1 MNLRTK
7 YKRYFRAACTTLLLL
22 AFVGCAK
29 DKLVEYGPGD
39 ATGKVVMV
47 SLKVGIPPA
56 VEPTSTSG
64 YSAAKSLFRDRNDSG
79 LSFTVALEQGQEPH
93 EVTTRV
99 SDGTTKLH
107 NLWLFQFDEHGSIKG
122 NPHKLSDA
130 VTAINDLMT
139 IDVPLVV
146 SENQTL
152 YLLVL
157 GPKLNYD
164 MSGVSTLDELKNW
177 SFDYLI
183 NVEGHTQSLITAD
196 DEVPLA
202 GEVSG
207 VTVVDIDGGKRGLVE
222 YNKPA
227 GFVGGIEIE
236 RLMARVTLRYKLE
249 VENYR
254 LQGLKLLNVNNTIR
268 LTNLKKNTDADTYA
282 TFEMDQLGEPDS
294 NGYYSAT
301 WYVAQN
307 RQGTVTTILSES
319 QRYYKVVNKVPS
331 GAAPPLGTQIE
342 AWAYPTTGTNE
353 YAIYQIYVGNNN
365 TNNFDVEPNHFYNL
379 RTAINA
385 EINSAKNDERI
396 RAYTISQ
403 YVEFFSSLNVK
414 ASGASFS
421 TLYNKT
427 GATYDLDAAY
437 SVRPIVIQTQGRKVE
452 VEIYTDEDCTQRADK
467 GSSWLLLSSSSNY
480 TDAFNNVKEPLDT
493 RVTASSILPTQVKFY
508 LYNKEYIYDDD
519 GKLVDPGESDKLG
532 KRSLYIKV
540 TTMPEGEGETLQT
553 FHIFRLDQRPA
564 VYAGCFGGERDT
576 DGNYTMG
583 LVHDRP
589 QRSVYQY
596 DVSSGKVEYGYDGI
610 VTAAHSYGTDDVYYG
625 KNATV
630 NLAENIKNLTWSGNI
645 PVPQKDASGHI
656 LLYQYQH
663 PASTFSARACYDK
676 NRDEDGNGR
685 IEGEELK
692 WYLPASNQ
700 LIGLYI
706 GSLLDASS
714 GQTITEDGGTSAKR
728 WYYGLNS
735 YYKTEGGARC
745 VRDIPL
751 PSVTY

>member
-56 VEPTSTSG
+56 VEPASTSG

-236 RLMARVTLRYKLE
+236 RLMARVTLRYKFE

-254 LQGLKLLNVNNTIR
+254 LQGL
-268 LTNLKKNTDADTYA
+268 
-282 TFEMDQLGEPDS
+282 
-294 NGYYSAT
+294 
-301 WYVAQN
+301 
-307 RQGTVTTILSES
+307 IL
-319 QRYYKVVNKVPS
+319 
-331 GAAPPLGTQIE
+331 
-342 AWAYPTTGTNE
+342 
-353 YAIYQIYVGNNN
+353 
-365 TNNFDVEPNHFYNL
+365 
-379 RTAINA
+379 
-385 EINSAKNDERI
+385 
-396 RAYTISQ
+396 
-403 YVEFFSSLNVK
+403 
-414 ASGASFS
+414 
-421 TLYNKT
+421 
-427 GATYDLDAAY
+427 
-437 SVRPIVIQTQGRKVE
+437 
-452 VEIYTDEDCTQRADK
+452 
-467 GSSWLLLSSSSNY
+467 
-480 TDAFNNVKEPLDT
+480 
-493 RVTASSILPTQVKFY
+493 
-508 LYNKEYIYDDD
+508 
-519 GKLVDPGESDKLG
+519 
-532 KRSLYIKV
+532 
-540 TTMPEGEGETLQT
+540 
-553 FHIFRLDQRPA
+553 
-564 VYAGCFGGERDT
+564 
-576 DGNYTMG
+576 
-583 LVHDRP
+583 
-589 QRSVYQY
+589 
-596 DVSSGKVEYGYDGI
+596 
-610 VTAAHSYGTDDVYYG
+610 
-625 KNATV
+625 
-630 NLAENIKNLTWSGNI
+630 
-645 PVPQKDASGHI
+645 
-656 LLYQYQH
+656 
-663 PASTFSARACYDK
+663 
-676 NRDEDGNGR
+676 
-685 IEGEELK
+685 
-692 WYLPASNQ
+692 
-700 LIGLYI
+700 
-706 GSLLDASS
+706 
-714 GQTITEDGGTSAKR
+714 
-728 WYYGLNS
+728 
-735 YYKTEGGARC
+735 
-745 VRDIPL
+745 
-751 PSVTY
+751 

>member
-56 VEPTSTSG
+56 VEPASTSG

-236 RLMARVTLRYKLE
+236 RLMARVTLRYKFE

-452 VEIYTDEDCTQRADK
+452 VEIY
-467 GSSWLLLSSSSNY
+467 
-480 TDAFNNVKEPLDT
+480 
-493 RVTASSILPTQVKFY
+493 
-508 LYNKEYIYDDD
+508 
-519 GKLVDPGESDKLG
+519 
-532 KRSLYIKV
+532 
-540 TTMPEGEGETLQT
+540 
-553 FHIFRLDQRPA
+553 
-564 VYAGCFGGERDT
+564 
-576 DGNYTMG
+576 
-583 LVHDRP
+583 
-589 QRSVYQY
+589 
-596 DVSSGKVEYGYDGI
+596 
-610 VTAAHSYGTDDVYYG
+610 
-625 KNATV
+625 
-630 NLAENIKNLTWSGNI
+630 
-645 PVPQKDASGHI
+645 
-656 LLYQYQH
+656 
-663 PASTFSARACYDK
+663 
-676 NRDEDGNGR
+676 
-685 IEGEELK
+685 
-692 WYLPASNQ
+692 
-700 LIGLYI
+700 
-706 GSLLDASS
+706 
-714 GQTITEDGGTSAKR
+714 
-728 WYYGLNS
+728 
-735 YYKTEGGARC
+735 
-745 VRDIPL
+745 
-751 PSVTY
+751 